1 MKMGRLPNACPSCAA
16 TLRATRLACPSC
28 STIVEGNFELCPICS
43 LGPDD
48 RSLLDLF
55 LSARG
60 NAKEIQ
66 RSLKVSYPTARARLD
81 QLWGRM
87 KLTPAPPQNGE
98 GRSPVAI
105 LDDLREGRI
114 TVDQAELL
122 LRNRSSEGV

>member
-1 MKMGRLPNACPSCAA
+1 MGRLPNSCPSCSTA
-16 TLRATRLACPSC
+16 LRAMRLACPSC
-28 STIVEGNFELCPICS
+28 STLVEGDFELCPICS
-43 LGPDD
+43 LGPED

-55 LSARG
+55 LSVRG

-66 RSLKVSYPTARARLD
+66 RSLKVSYPTVRARLD

-87 KLTPAPPQNGE
+87 KLAPAPPQNGE

-114 TVDQAELL
+114 TIDQAEIL
-122 LRNRSSEGV
+122 LRNRSPESV